1 MAGTRAARRSPGEHD
16 SARQPSGSVVRLGM
30 SDTADRLD
38 DVGIGI
44 LAAPYAAGVLG
55 NLTSHVP
62 RLARVSHAAH
72 AFHDAFPKFPS
83 AELAGLALVAPGIVH
98 PLAEKIDAMSDKTAA
113 YLDGYV
119 AAHAALGLV

>member
-1 MAGTRAARRSPGEHD
+1 MAGTRAARRSPGERD

-44 LAAPYAAGVLG
+44 LAAPYAADVIA
-55 NLTSHVP
+55 NLAGRSA
-62 RLARVSHAAH
+62 RLAPIARGASQFSH
-72 AFHDAFPKFPS
+72 AFHMRPS
-83 AELAGLALVAPGIVH
+83 AELAGLALVAPGVVH
-98 PLAEKIDAMSDKTAA
+98 PLAEKIDAMTERTAA